1 MSAPARELRLYLAEC
16 RDPQTGNHARF
27 QIRALTRENAD
38 MQARDGYFGLL
49 APPSDERRAE
59 LDVTLEDCGVAR

>member
-1 MSAPARELRLYLAEC
+1 VNTRELRLYIAEC
-16 RDPQTGNHARF
+16 RDTATGNHARF
-27 QIRALTRENAD
+27 QIKALTPENAD

-59 LDVTLEDCGVAR
+59 LEVKLTDCGEVRG